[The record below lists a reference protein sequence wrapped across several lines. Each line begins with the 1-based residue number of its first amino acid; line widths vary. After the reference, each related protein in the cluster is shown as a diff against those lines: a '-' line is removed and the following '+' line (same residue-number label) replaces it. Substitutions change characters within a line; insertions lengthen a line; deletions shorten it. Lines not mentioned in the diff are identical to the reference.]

1 MPSNADWD
9 PADVRY
15 NTIRWLIHPE
25 SAYAVGPSRAN
36 PYTGELYDA
45 DIRVSNDYV
54 RFYFD
59 DFKNFI
65 NPILD
70 QDITDMWRDNHADNF
85 NDTHICHYGE
95 HLKHKMTFTW
105 NYLVSNNIVVE
116 SEEAMMKFVEDGII
130 DLLLHEV
137 GHTLGLRHNFK
148 ASSVFTYDELS
159 DVTFTSEHG
168 VTGSVMDYNATNLLD
183 GGINYFQTKPGPYDY
198 WAIEYG
204 YSEPPFTSNITEKE
218 WLGTIALKSI
228 DPWLAYGR

>member
-1 MPSNADWD
+1 MPDDADWD

-15 NTIRWLIHPE
+15 NTIRWFIQPE

-65 NPILD
+65 DPLLINN
-70 QDITDMWRDNHADNF
+70 ITDIWEDDDYEKIILMIS
-85 NDTHICHYGE
+85 HICNYGE
-95 HLKHKMTFTW
+95 YLKHKMAFTW

-116 SEEAMMKFVEDGII
+116 NEEEMMKFVEDGII

-148 ASSVFTYDELS
+148 ASSVFTLMNL
-159 DVTFTSEHG
+159 
-168 VTGSVMDYNATNLLD
+168 VM
-183 GGINYFQTKPGPYDY
+183 
-198 WAIEYG
+198 
-204 YSEPPFTSNITEKE
+204 
-218 WLGTIALKSI
+218 
-228 DPWLAYGR
+228 